1 MNLLLD
7 QVTVLWIFAT
17 NFAWLTQYLFPQEL
31 QLQRKLC
38 WMLFLFHTQST
49 LFWAALF
56 VSVLAITLLQCQ
68 KTNLSYKPHVAIML
82 KNVYAKIAALRRIKS
97 LVLSDVMISLYKAFV
112 LRHLEYC
119 SPLPLGISKVLK
131 NNIERTNHYASKTL
145 LNLGNS
151 ATYDFCQ
158 AMAEMDKL
166 ELRCTLQSFNL
177 FFNVLN

>member
-1 MNLLLD
+1 
-7 QVTVLWIFAT
+7 
-17 NFAWLTQYLFPQEL
+17 
-31 QLQRKLC
+31 
-38 WMLFLFHTQST
+38 
-49 LFWAALF
+49 
-56 VSVLAITLLQCQ
+56 
-68 KTNLSYKPHVAIML
+68 ML
-82 KNVYAKIAALRRIKS
+82 KKVYAKIAALRRIKR

-119 SPLPLGISKVLK
+119 SPLLLGMSQVLK

-166 ELRCTLQSFNL
+166 ELRPTLQSFNL

>member
-1 MNLLLD
+1 
-7 QVTVLWIFAT
+7 
-17 NFAWLTQYLFPQEL
+17 
-31 QLQRKLC
+31 
-38 WMLFLFHTQST
+38 
-49 LFWAALF
+49 
-56 VSVLAITLLQCQ
+56 
-68 KTNLSYKPHVAIML
+68 ML
-82 KNVYAKIAALRRIKS
+82 KKVYAKIAALRGIEC

-119 SPLPLGISKVLK
+119 SPLLLGISKVLK

>member
-1 MNLLLD
+1 
-7 QVTVLWIFAT
+7 
-17 NFAWLTQYLFPQEL
+17 
-31 QLQRKLC
+31 
-38 WMLFLFHTQST
+38 
-49 LFWAALF
+49 
-56 VSVLAITLLQCQ
+56 
-68 KTNLSYKPHVAIML
+68 ML
-82 KNVYAKIAALRRIKS
+82 KKVYAKIAALRRIKH

-119 SPLPLGISKVLK
+119 SPLLLGMPKVLK

-158 AMAEMDKL
+158 AMDKL